1 MLCDRQVGRD
11 PRITGPL
18 LAAALVAGL
27 TSKGVRV
34 ARFGLATTPAMF
46 MSCIT
51 AGAGCSG
58 LGLGSGLSDVLHG
71 PRRWP
76 PRRPYSCPASP
87 LVRGVSHSFILKFEA
102 WVGVGAEGPSAWCS
116 ILWSLCECACG
127 ACWPAQHADQVP
139 VLR

>member
-1 MLCDRQVGRD
+1 MYLSAENALRNGQVGRD

-51 AGAGCSG
+51 AGAGSSG
-58 LGLGSGLSDVLHG
+58 LGLGSWFSDVLLG
-71 PRRWP
+71 LATTPAMFM
-76 PRRPYSCPASP
+76 SCITAGSGIA
-87 LVRGVSHSFILKFEA
+87 LDV
-102 WVGVGAEGPSAWCS
+102 
-116 ILWSLCECACG
+116 
-127 ACWPAQHADQVP
+127 
-139 VLR
+139 